1 MSENL
6 KNDTAVHPADAAA
19 LALDRANSLLIVLMD
34 LYEARGEAF
43 VAGNPFIVHGMSAVN
58 ELLVEARNALTDLNE
73 KYDLSVVAMKPATV
87 NTNIVELAA
96 KPPDVS
102 TPSPPTS
109 GIAVPKPA
117 LKPIAAAV
125 VTLTEADQS
134 SSQSIKSYG
143 KS

>member
-73 KYDLSVVAMKPATV
+73 KYDLSVVAVKPAPL
-87 NTNIVELAA
+87 NTNIVELGA
-96 KPPDVS
+96 KPPEAAVAAAPVS
-102 TPSPPTS
+102 VT
-109 GIAVPKPA
+109 APKPA

-125 VTLTEADQS
+125 VTLKEADEGIDKM
-134 SSQSIKSYG
+134 IKSFRQL
-143 KS
+143 